1 MTNTDRFDGDDE
13 TCRVMRQQSKK
24 VQWQAIAI
32 EETFPGGKFTIE
44 EAGSDEFYCFFTE
57 DGDGPR
63 HEGSGETPAKAMV
76 DLLDTMWA
84 HHKNLADKVSFLAGS
99 IRGDM
104 VKEAKDD

>member
-1 MTNTDRFDGDDE
+1 MTNIDRFNDDDDE
-13 TCRVMRQQSKK
+13 TCRVMRQQPKK
-24 VQWQAIAI
+24 LQLQAIAI
-32 EETFPGGKFTIE
+32 EAMFPDGEFTIE
-44 EAGSDEFYCFFTE
+44 EASDEFYCFLDE
-57 DGDGPR
+57 SNEGPR

-84 HHKNLADKVSFLAGS
+84 HHKNMADKVSFLAGS

>member
-13 TCRVMRQQSKK
+13 TCRVMSTQPKR

-32 EETFPGGKFTIE
+32 EAMFPSGYFMIE
-44 EAGSDEFYCFFTE
+44 EASDNEFHCFFSE
-57 DGDGPR
+57 NYEGPR

-84 HHKNLADKVSFLAGS
+84 HHKSLADKVSFLAGS

-104 VKEAKDD
+104 AKEAKDD

>member
-1 MTNTDRFDGDDE
+1 MTNTDRFDGNDE

-24 VQWQAIAI
+24 LQWQVIAI
-32 EETFPGGKFTIE
+32 EAEFPSGYFMIE
-44 EAGSDEFYCFFTE
+44 EASDNEFYCFFSE
-57 DGDGPR
+57 NYEGPR
-63 HEGSGETPAKAMV
+63 HEGSGETPVKAMV